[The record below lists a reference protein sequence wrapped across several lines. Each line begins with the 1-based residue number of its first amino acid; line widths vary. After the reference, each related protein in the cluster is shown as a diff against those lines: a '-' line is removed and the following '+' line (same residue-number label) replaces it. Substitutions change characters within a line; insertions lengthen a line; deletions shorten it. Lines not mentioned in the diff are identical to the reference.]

1 MKLLLVVASAALVV
15 AGISG
20 QAPQAPQAART
31 VLDGA
36 YTDAQASRGENEYGN
51 NCARCH
57 GADLDGGGAAPTL
70 HTLDFLDRWR
80 EDHLATLFQ
89 FISTNMPQP
98 PGAGPGGLK
107 QQQYLDIVAFLL
119 QVNGLPSG
127 SKELT
132 IADLETQLVGVDGPK
147 PLPPSALVRV
157 VGCLAHPSD
166 SWMLTRSSAL
176 ARVRSNGDTTN
187 PAELEASVRAP
198 LGNLEYRLPNL
209 SEDHKAPDLLAAV
222 GKKVQVKGVV
232 NGQGSAARISVLSF
246 SPLGQ
251 NCQ

>member
-1 MKLLLVVASAALVV
+1 MKWLLGVASAAAVV
-15 AGISG
+15 AGVSG
-20 QAPQAPQAART
+20 QGSQGSRT

-36 YTDAQASRGENEYGN
+36 YTNAQAARGENEYGN

-70 HTLDFLDRWR
+70 HTLDFVDRWR

-89 FISTNMPQP
+89 FIRTNMPQN
-98 PGAGPGGLK
+98 GPGPNGLRE
-107 QQQYLDIVAFLL
+107 QQYLDVLAFLL
-119 QVNGLPSG
+119 SVNGLPAG

-132 IADLETQLVGVDGPK
+132 TADLDTMLVGVDGPK

-157 VGCLAHPSD
+157 VGCLARPAD
-166 SWMLTRSSAL
+166 GWTLARSSAP

-187 PAELEASVRAP
+187 PAELDASGRMP
-198 LGNLEYRLPNL
+198 LGNLDYRLPSL
-209 SEDHKAPDLLAAV
+209 GDEHKESELLAEV

-232 NGQGSAARISVLSF
+232 NGQDAAARISVLSF
-246 SPLGQ
+246 TPLGQ
-251 NCQ
+251 NCP

>member
-1 MKLLLVVASAALVV
+1 MKLLLAVASAALVV
-15 AGISG
+15 AGVSG
-20 QAPQAPQAART
+20 QASRT

-36 YTDAQASRGENEYGN
+36 YTDAQAMRGENEYGT

-98 PGAGPGGLK
+98 PGRPGGLK
-107 QQQYLDIVAFLL
+107 EQQYLDIVAFLL

-132 IADLETQLVGVDGPK
+132 IADLDTQLVGVDGPK

-157 VGCLAHPSD
+157 VGCLAHPAD
-166 SWMLTRSSAL
+166 GWTLTRSAAP

-187 PAELEASVRAP
+187 PAELEASGRVP
-198 LGNLEYRLPNL
+198 LGNLEYRLPSL
-209 SEDHKAPDLLAAV
+209 GDDHKEPELLAEV
-222 GKKVQVKGVV
+222 GKKVQVKGVA

-251 NCQ
+251 NCP

>member
-15 AGISG
+15 AGVSG
-20 QAPQAPQAART
+20 QGSQAPRT

-36 YTDAQASRGENEYGN
+36 YTPAQAARGENEYGA

-70 HTLDFLDRWR
+70 HTLDFVDRWR
-80 EDHLATLFQ
+80 EDHLSTLFQ

-98 PGAGPGGLK
+98 PGRPGGLK

-119 QVNGLPSG
+119 QVNGLPAG

-132 IADLETQLVGVDGPK
+132 IADLDTQLVGIDGPK

-157 VGCLAHPSD
+157 VGCLAHPAD
-166 SWMLTRSSAL
+166 AWTLTRSAAPS
-176 ARVRSNGDTTN
+176 RVRSNGDTTN
-187 PAELEASVRAP
+187 
-198 LGNLEYRLPNL
+198 
-209 SEDHKAPDLLAAV
+209 
-222 GKKVQVKGVV
+222 
-232 NGQGSAARISVLSF
+232 
-246 SPLGQ
+246 
-251 NCQ
+251 

>member
-15 AGISG
+15 AGVSG
-20 QAPQAPQAART
+20 QGTQGPRT

-36 YTDAQASRGENEYGN
+36 YTDAQAMRGENEYGN

-70 HTLDFLDRWR
+70 HTLDFVDRWR
-80 EDHLATLFQ
+80 EDHLSTLFQ

-98 PGAGPGGLK
+98 PGRPGGLK

-119 QVNGLPSG
+119 QVNGLPAG

-132 IADLETQLVGVDGPK
+132 IADLDTQLVGVDGPK

-157 VGCLAHPSD
+157 VGCLAHPAD
-166 SWMLTRSSAL
+166 AWTLTRSGAPS
-176 ARVRSNGDTTN
+176 RVRSGGDTTN
-187 PAELEASVRAP
+187 PAELEASGRVP
-198 LGNLEYRLPNL
+198 LGSLEYRLPNL
-209 SEDHKAPDLLAAV
+209 GEDHKEPELLAEV
-222 GKKVQVKGVV
+222 GKKVQIKGVV
-232 NGQGSAARISVLSF
+232 NGQGAAARISVLSF

-251 NCQ
+251 NC

>member
-1 MKLLLVVASAALVV
+1 MKLLMAVAAAALVV
-15 AGISG
+15 AGASG
-20 QAPQAPQAART
+20 QGAQGPRT

-36 YTDAQASRGENEYGN
+36 YTDAQAMRGENEYGS

-98 PGAGPGGLK
+98 PGRPGGLK
-107 QQQYLDIVAFLL
+107 EQQYLDIVAFLL

-132 IADLETQLVGVDGPK
+132 IADLETQLVGVGGPK

-157 VGCLAHPSD
+157 VGCLAHPAD
-166 SWMLTRSSAL
+166 GWTLTRSAAP

-187 PAELEASVRAP
+187 PAELEASRSAA
-198 LGNLEYRLPNL
+198 LGSLEYRLPSL
-209 SEDHKAPDLLAAV
+209 GDDHKEPELLAEV

-251 NCQ
+251 PCP

>member
-1 MKLLLVVASAALVV
+1 MKSLLVIASAALVV
-15 AGISG
+15 VGVSG
-20 QAPQAPQAART
+20 QATSSQGART

-36 YTDAQASRGENEYGN
+36 YTEAQAMRGENEYGA

-98 PGAGPGGLK
+98 PGRPGGLK
-107 QQQYLDIVAFLL
+107 EQQYLDIVAFLL

-157 VGCLAHPSD
+157 VGCLAHPAGG
-166 SWMLTRSSAL
+166 WTLTRSAAP

-187 PAELEASVRAP
+187 PAELEASGRAP
-198 LGNLEYRLPNL
+198 LGSLEYRLPSL
-209 SEDHKAPDLLAAV
+209 GDDHKEPELLAEV

-251 NCQ
+251 ACP

>member
-1 MKLLLVVASAALVV
+1 VASAVLVV
-15 AGISG
+15 AGISA
-20 QAPQAPQAART
+20 QASRT
-31 VLDGA
+31 VLDGV
-36 YTDAQASRGENEYGN
+36 YTDAQAMRGENEYGA

-70 HTLDFLDRWR
+70 HTLDFVDRWR

-98 PGAGPGGLK
+98 PGRPGGLK
-107 QQQYLDIVAFLL
+107 EQQYLDIVAFLL

-132 IADLETQLVGVDGPK
+132 TADLETQLVGVDGPK

-157 VGCLAHPSD
+157 VGCLAHPAD
-166 SWMLTRSSAL
+166 AWTLTRSAAP

-187 PAELEASVRAP
+187 PAELEASGRAA
-198 LGNLEYRLPNL
+198 LGSLEYRLPNL
-209 SEDHKAPDLLAAV
+209 GDDHKEPDLLAEV

-232 NGQGSAARISVLSF
+232 NGQGSAARLSVLSF

-251 NCQ
+251 TCP

>member
-15 AGISG
+15 AGVSG
-20 QAPQAPQAART
+20 QGSQGPRT
-31 VLDGA
+31 VLAGA
-36 YTDAQASRGENEYGN
+36 YTDAQAMRGENEYGT

-70 HTLDFLDRWR
+70 HTLDFVDRWR
-80 EDHLATLFQ
+80 EDHLSTLFQ

-98 PGAGPGGLK
+98 PGRPGGLK
-107 QQQYLDIVAFLL
+107 EQQYLDIVAFLL

-132 IADLETQLVGVDGPK
+132 IADLDTQLVGVDGPR
-147 PLPPSALVRV
+147 PLPPGALVRA
-157 VGCLAHPSD
+157 VGCLAHSAD
-166 SWMLTRSSAL
+166 AWTLTRA
-176 ARVRSNGDTTN
+176 AAPGRVRSNGDATN
-187 PAELEASVRAP
+187 PAELEASGRVP
-198 LGNLEYRLPNL
+198 LGSLEYRLPNIT
-209 SEDHKAPDLLAAV
+209 EDHKEPELLAEV

-232 NGQGSAARISVLSF
+232 NGEGSAVRISVLSF

-251 NCQ
+251 SCP

>member
-1 MKLLLVVASAALVV
+1 MKLLLVFASAALVV
-15 AGISG
+15 AGVSG
-20 QAPQAPQAART
+20 QGQPPRT

-36 YTDAQASRGENEYGN
+36 YTDAQAMRGENEYGA

-70 HTLDFLDRWR
+70 HTLDFVDRWR
-80 EDHLATLFQ
+80 EDHLVTLFQ

-98 PGAGPGGLK
+98 PGRPGGLK
-107 QQQYLDIVAFLL
+107 EQQYLDIVAFLL
-119 QVNGLPSG
+119 QVNGLPAG

-157 VGCLAHPSD
+157 VGCLAHPAD
-166 SWMLTRSSAL
+166 GWTLTRA
-176 ARVRSNGDTTN
+176 AAPGRVRSNGDTTN
-187 PAELEASVRAP
+187 PAELEASGRVP
-198 LGNLEYRLPNL
+198 LGSLEYRLPNL
-209 SEDHKAPDLLAAV
+209 VDDHKEPELLAEV

-232 NGQGSAARISVLSF
+232 NGQGPAARISVLSF

-251 NCQ
+251 ACP

>member
-1 MKLLLVVASAALVV
+1 V
-15 AGISG
+15 SG
-20 QAPQAPQAART
+20 QASRT

-36 YTDAQASRGENEYGN
+36 YTDAQAMRGENEYGT

-70 HTLDFLDRWR
+70 HTLDFVDRWR
-80 EDHLATLFQ
+80 EDHLSTLFQ

-98 PGAGPGGLK
+98 PGRPGGLK
-107 QQQYLDIVAFLL
+107 EQQYLDIVAFLL

-132 IADLETQLVGVDGPK
+132 LADLDTQLVGVDGPK

-157 VGCLAHPSD
+157 VGCLAHPAD
-166 SWMLTRSSAL
+166 GWTLTRSAAP

-187 PAELEASVRAP
+187 PAELEASGRVP

-209 SEDHKAPDLLAAV
+209 GEDHKEPDLLAEV
-222 GKKVQVKGVV
+222 GKKVQVKGVA

-251 NCQ
+251 SCP

>member
-1 MKLLLVVASAALVV
+1 MKLLLVFTSAALVMAGV
-15 AGISG
+15 AGQSSQG
-20 QAPQAPQAART
+20 ART

-36 YTDAQASRGENEYGN
+36 YTDAQAMRGENEYGA

-70 HTLDFLDRWR
+70 HTLDFVDRWR
-80 EDHLATLFQ
+80 EDHLSTLFQ

-98 PGAGPGGLK
+98 PGRPGGLK
-107 QQQYLDIVAFLL
+107 EQQYLDIVAFLL

-132 IADLETQLVGVDGPK
+132 TADLDTLLVGVDGPQ

-157 VGCLAHPSD
+157 VGCLAHPAD
-166 SWMLTRSSAL
+166 AWTLTRSAAPS
-176 ARVRSNGDTTN
+176 RVRSNGDTTN
-187 PAELEASVRAP
+187 PAELEASGRVP
-198 LGNLEYRLPNL
+198 LGSLEYRLPNL
-209 SEDHKAPDLLAAV
+209 GEDHKEPELLAEV
-222 GKKVQVKGVV
+222 GRKVQVKGVA
-232 NGQGSAARISVLSF
+232 NGQGAAARISVLSF

-251 NCQ
+251 SCP

>member
-1 MKLLLVVASAALVV
+1 MKLLLALASAAVVV
-15 AGISG
+15 AGVSG
-20 QAPQAPQAART
+20 QGPASPQGART

-36 YTDAQASRGENEYGN
+36 YTAAQAMRGENEYGT

-70 HTLDFLDRWR
+70 HTIDFVDRWR

-98 PGAGPGGLK
+98 PGVGPGGLK

-132 IADLETQLVGVDGPK
+132 TADLETELVGVDGPK

-157 VGCLAHPSD
+157 VGCLAHPAD
-166 SWMLTRSSAL
+166 AWTLTRSAAP

-187 PAELEASVRAP
+187 PAELEASGKLP
-198 LGNLEYRLPNL
+198 LGSLEYRLPSL
-209 SEDHKAPDLLAAV
+209 GDDHKEPELLAEV

-232 NGQGSAARISVLSF
+232 NGQGAAARISVLSF

-251 NCQ
+251 NCP

>member
-1 MKLLLVVASAALVV
+1 MKLLLAVASAALVV
-15 AGISG
+15 AGVSG
-20 QAPQAPQAART
+20 QASRT

-36 YTDAQASRGENEYGN
+36 YTDAQAMRGENEYGT
-51 NCARCH
+51 NCADAMVRIWMAAALHPRCIPSTSSIA
-57 GADLDGGGAAPTL
+57 GVRIISD
-70 HTLDFLDRWR
+70 
-80 EDHLATLFQ
+80 TLFQ

-98 PGAGPGGLK
+98 PGRPGGLK
-107 QQQYLDIVAFLL
+107 EQQYLDIVAFLL

-157 VGCLAHPSD
+157 VGCLAHPAD
-166 SWMLTRSSAL
+166 GWTLTRSAAP

-187 PAELEASVRAP
+187 PAELDASGRVP
-198 LGNLEYRLPNL
+198 LGNLEYRLPSL
-209 SEDHKAPDLLAAV
+209 GDDHKEPELLAEV
-222 GKKVQVKGVV
+222 GKKVQVKGVA

-251 NCQ
+251 NCP

>member
-1 MKLLLVVASAALVV
+1 MKLLLVVAAAALVV
-15 AGISG
+15 AGVSGQGG
-20 QAPQAPQAART
+20 QAPRT

-36 YTDAQASRGENEYGN
+36 YTAAQAARGENEYGA

-70 HTLDFLDRWR
+70 HTIDFVDRWR

-98 PGAGPGGLK
+98 PGRPGGLK

-132 IADLETQLVGVDGPK
+132 IADLDTMLVGVDGPR

-157 VGCLAHPSD
+157 VGCLAQPAD
-166 SWMLTRSSAL
+166 AWTLTRSSA
-176 ARVRSNGDTTN
+176 ASRVRSGGDTTN
-187 PAELEASVRAP
+187 PAELEASGRVP

-209 SEDHKAPDLLAAV
+209 SEDHKEPELLAEV
-222 GKKVQVKGVV
+222 GKKVQVKGVA
-232 NGQGSAARISVLSF
+232 NGQGAAARISVLSF

-251 NCQ
+251 NCP